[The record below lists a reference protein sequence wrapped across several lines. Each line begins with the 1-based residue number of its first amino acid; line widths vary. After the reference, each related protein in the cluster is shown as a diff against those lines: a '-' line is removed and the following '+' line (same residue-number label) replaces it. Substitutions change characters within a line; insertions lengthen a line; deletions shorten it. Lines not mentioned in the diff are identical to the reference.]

1 MKIKKKS
8 INRNS
13 HYELLRMIAMLSVF
27 LSHVPCA
34 SDALAANKI
43 MHSFFYCGGAFG
55 VNLFVL
61 IGSWFL
67 AGQEFRAERVFRIV
81 FQTAFYGI
89 VFYIISIILGS
100 DISLH
105 NLVLCFALWFPFGYV
120 CMLCLSPFLEKLN
133 KSHKKAII
141 ITILS
146 LSIIVFIMMLT
157 DKRNILTIAFSKG
170 MFIGPVWFSFIYI
183 FISCYKNKICKAV
196 KNSHEK
202 KYFIMSAVLYLLM
215 FIFLYYFEE
224 GVVRAAFS
232 PLCFLSALLLFF
244 GFLSFDRTISNKGV
258 NLIASTSFGVYLI
271 QGHRIFMV
279 YIWEKYISFS
289 MLSKSGVLLYMT
301 AALLLFFILVFAAL
315 IIDPVWRQIFRR
327 TFSVFKIMKTRKN

>member
-1 MKIKKKS
+1 MKS

-13 HYELLRMIAMLSVF
+13 HYEILRIIAMLSVF

-34 SDALAANKI
+34 PDALAANKI
-43 MHSFFYCGGAFG
+43 LHSFFYCGGAFG

-67 AGQEFRAERVFRIV
+67 AEQDFKIERVFRLV
-81 FQTAFYGI
+81 FQTVFYVI
-89 VFYIISIILGS
+89 VFYVISIILGS
-100 DISLH
+100 GISLH
-105 NLVLCFALWFPFGYV
+105 SFILCFSMWFPFGYV

-133 KSHKKAII
+133 ISHKKAII

-157 DKRNILTIAFSKG
+157 DKRNILTLAFSKG
-170 MFIGPVWFSFIYI
+170 VFLGPVWYSFIYI

-202 KYFIMSAVLYLLM
+202 KYFIMSAILYLLM
-215 FIFLYYFEE
+215 FILFYYFKE
-224 GVVRAAFS
+224 GAVRAVFS
-232 PLCFLSALLLFF
+232 PLCFFSALLFFF

-271 QGHRIFMV
+271 QAHRIFMV
-279 YIWEKYISFS
+279 YIWEKFIPFS
-289 MLSKSGVLLYMT
+289 ILSKSGVLLYMI
-301 AALLLFFILVFAAL
+301 AALLLFLILVFTAL
-315 IIDPVWRQIFRR
+315 IVDYIWRKILRR
-327 TFSVFKIMKTRKN
+327 TLFEFKMRNKKTLE